1 MTRQPGSATETSP
14 RLRSGDSAHLA
25 QVAEA
30 FSRKAPDY
38 DAFGDNHPNLLRLR
52 RLVYEEVEGRL
63 QPGARLLELNAGT
76 GIDALHF
83 AQRGYRVHATDL
95 APGMVARIE
104 AKIAASGLQAR
115 LTAQQCSFT
124 DLMRVSGGPYDAV
137 LSNFGGLN
145 CVSDLRPIAWQL
157 PPLLRIGAFF
167 TLVVMPPLCPWEW
180 LAALRGDLRTAVRR
194 LTPGGTMAQVEGVR
208 FQTTY
213 YWPGQVRRAFA
224 PQFELIHQQG
234 LSVFAPPA
242 DHKAFASRRPQLY
255 RRLVALDTSLS
266 ERPLFRSLGDFT
278 LLTFRFRGTG

>member
-1 MTRQPGSATETSP
+1 MTERPPSTTESNP
-14 RLRSGDSAHLA
+14 RLHRTDSAHLA

-30 FSRKAPDY
+30 FSRKAPAY
-38 DAFGDNHPNLLRLR
+38 DAFGDDHPNLQRLR
-52 RLVYEEVEGRL
+52 QLVYQNVEGRL
-63 QPGARLLELNAGT
+63 QPGASLLELNAGT

-95 APGMVARIE
+95 APGMVARIK
-104 AKIAASGLQAR
+104 AKIASSGLEAR

-157 PPLLRIGAFF
+157 PPLLRIGAFV

-180 LAALRGDLRTAVRR
+180 VAALRGDLRTAVRR
-194 LTPGGTMAQVEGVR
+194 LMPGGTMAQVEGVR

-213 YWPGQVRRAFA
+213 FWPGQVRKAFA

-242 DHKAFASRRPQLY
+242 DHKAFARRRPQLY
-255 RRLVALDTSLS
+255 QRLVALDTSLS

-278 LLTFRFRGTG
+278 LLTFRYRGTG